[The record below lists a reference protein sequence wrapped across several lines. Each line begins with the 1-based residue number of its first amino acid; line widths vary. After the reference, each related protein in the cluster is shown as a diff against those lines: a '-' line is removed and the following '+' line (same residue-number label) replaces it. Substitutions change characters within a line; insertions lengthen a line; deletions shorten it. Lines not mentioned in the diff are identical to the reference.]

1 MRNASRRLQR
11 IASVL
16 SGAALAAWLAT
27 GPAVASDTTKVG
39 GTITDG
45 RGEPLAKVEVYF
57 ENAAIKGKR
66 VGPVKTNKKGR
77 YIHPFLDVGIEP
89 EWRVVPQMPGYMVL
103 KVSWKQIDSQRQD
116 RGSNEIT
123 LNSKQEFP
131 VLRPV
136 MVGTDGVNE
145 VNFVMVKEEDFANA
159 LREAGSQKQGG
170 GTPAAAGEAVPAPA
184 LAAVAPGAP
193 PPAPPSARGVSDA
206 LDLMKS
212 GKPAE
217 AIPLLQAYLEKNPN
231 NAPLQYTLGKAFV
244 DTKQYDLAVP
254 PLTKSLTLEP
264 NHAGSHF
271 YLGIVYN
278 QMGQDEEAL
287 KEFLAEIPNSP
298 DQDTNYSNAASIYE
312 KQQKWDKAL
321 EYYQKAV
328 EINPKRAELHASL
341 ARIYEKKGDQA
352 KAEIEYKTLADV
364 DPANASVTWFN
375 IGAIAKNN
383 DKNDDAV
390 HAFRKAVELDPKYA
404 LAHRELGYAL
414 VKQGDFAQAV
424 VHMKKYL
431 DLAPRA
437 PDAAQ
442 IRDMVKQLSR

>member
-1 MRNASRRLQR
+1 LQR

-27 GPAVASDTTKVG
+27 GPAVATDTTKISG
-39 GTITDG
+39 DITDDKG
-45 RGEPLAKVEVYF
+45 QPLAKVEVYF

-66 VGPVKTNKKGR
+66 LGPVKTNKKGH
-77 YIHPFLDVGIEP
+77 YIHPFLDIGIEP
-89 EWRVVPQMPGYMVL
+89 EWRVIPQLPGYMVL
-103 KVSWKQIDSQRQD
+103 KVKWKQIDAQRQD
-116 RGSNEIT
+116 RGSNEVT

-131 VLRPV
+131 VLKPV
-136 MVGTDGVNE
+136 WVGTDGVNE

-170 GTPAAAGEAVPAPA
+170 GTAAAAGEAVPAPA
-184 LAAVAPGAP
+184 LAAGAPGTP
-193 PPAPPSARGVSDA
+193 PPAPPSARGISDA

-231 NAPLQYTLGKAFV
+231 NAPLQFTLGKAFV

-254 PLTKSLTLEP
+254 PLTKSLALEP

-271 YLGIVYN
+271 YLGIVCN

-298 DQDTNYSNAASIYE
+298 DQDINYSNAASIYE

-352 KAEIEYKTLADV
+352 KAGMEYKALADV